1 MGVLSQDLRYGFRV
15 MRKSPGFVLIAVLA
29 LALGTGANA
38 AIFSLVNALLLRPIS
53 YENPDRLTM
62 VWEKSVKR
70 GFGQIPTSL
79 PNFTDLRTDN
89 KSFEDLGA
97 FTDSSFNLTGAAEPE
112 KVTGVRVTASLLSL
126 LGRQPLKGRLFLAG
140 EDQPQASH
148 VLILSHH
155 LWQRSFGS
163 NANLVGQTVALNGE
177 SYTVVGIMPPDFKFP
192 PTFSATVA
200 SSQFTMPRADLWV
213 PLTTDAVPLVREGR
227 SLYMIGQLKPGV
239 TATAA
244 QAELNVIASRLQK
257 EYPAADADMEVD
269 VIPLREQVTG
279 DIRPALLVLFGAV
292 GCVLLIACA
301 NVANLLLA
309 KASGRQKEVAVRI
322 ALGATRLRIIQ
333 QLLTE
338 SMLLSL
344 AGGLLGSIIGILA
357 VRQLIAFT
365 PSSVPMPDHIGI
377 DAPVL
382 LFTLL
387 LSVFTSFIFGLVPAL
402 QASKSDLNETLKEG
416 GRGNSGGARQNR
428 VRSLLV
434 IAEVALALVLLIG
447 AGLMIKSFVR
457 LQNVNPGFNPENLI
471 TLELQLPQ
479 NKYGEKDRQAA
490 FQQQVVQRLAEI
502 PGVQAAGAVNYLPF
516 SGTELNN
523 SVTIEGKPPVANAS
537 ERPRAFF
544 RNISPNYF
552 QAMGI
557 PVRQGRPFADSDNKD
572 APAVVI
578 INEAAARRFFPNE
591 DPLGKRFKQGRAES
605 KNPWVTVVGIVG
617 GVSHTAIGVA
627 SQPEVYLPFQQNPDA
642 AITLVARTKSDPRS
656 LAATVRREVSALDK
670 DLPVSNIKFMDE
682 IVAST
687 ISQPRV
693 YALLLGIFAG
703 LALILAAIG
712 IYGVISY
719 SVTQRTHEIG
729 IRMALGA
736 QARDVLALIVKQG
749 MALALV
755 GIFLGLI
762 VSLALTRVL
771 ASQLYGVSS
780 TDPVTYTAISLLL
793 MVVALIACYIP
804 ALRAT
809 KVDPMIAVRYE

>member
-1 MGVLSQDLRYGFRV
+1 
-15 MRKSPGFVLIAVLA
+15 
-29 LALGTGANA
+29 
-38 AIFSLVNALLLRPIS
+38 
-53 YENPDRLTM
+53 M

-126 LGRQPLKGRLFLAG
+126 LGRQPFKGRLFLAG

-148 VLILSHH
+148 VLILSHA
-155 LWQRSFGS
+155 LWQSSFGG

-192 PTFSATVA
+192 PTFSSTVA

-213 PLTTDAVPLVREGR
+213 PLTRDAVPEAREGR
-227 SLYMIGQLKPGV
+227 TSYMIGRLRPGV
-239 TATAA
+239 TAAAA
-244 QAELNVIASRLQK
+244 QAEMNLIASRLQK
-257 EYPAADADMEVD
+257 EYPAVDADMEVD
-269 VIPLREQVTG
+269 VIPLRQQVTG
-279 DIRPALLVLFGAV
+279 DIKPALLVLFGAV

-309 KASGRQKEVAVRI
+309 KASGRQKEVAIRI
-322 ALGATRLRIIQ
+322 SLGATRLRIIQ

-338 SMLLSL
+338 SLLLSI

-357 VRQLIAFT
+357 VRYLITFT
-365 PSSVPMPDHIGI
+365 PSSMPKPDNIGI
-377 DAPVL
+377 NGPVL
-382 LFTLL
+382 VFTLF

-416 GRGNSGGARQNR
+416 GRGNSGGAKQNR

-457 LQNVNPGFNPENLI
+457 LQNVNPGFDPENLI
-471 TLELQLPQ
+471 TLELQLPE
-479 NKYGEKDRQAA
+479 NKYSEKDRQAA
-490 FQQQVVQRLAEI
+490 FQKQVVERVAEI
-502 PGVQAAGAVNYLPF
+502 PGVESAGAVNYLPF
-516 SGTELNN
+516 SGTELNA
-523 SVTIEGKPPVANAS
+523 SVSIEGRPPVANAN

-557 PVRQGRPFADSDNKD
+557 PLRQGRPFADSDNKD
-572 APAVVI
+572 APPVVI
-578 INEAAARRFFPNE
+578 INEAAVRRFYPTE

-605 KNPWVTVVGIVG
+605 KNPWLTVVGIVG
-617 GVSHTAIGVA
+617 GVSHTALGVA
-627 SQPEVYLPFQQNPDA
+627 SQPEVYLPFQQSPGA
-642 AITLVARTKSDPRS
+642 SITLVARTKSDPRS
-656 LAATVRREVSALDK
+656 MAGIVRREVSMLDRN
-670 DLPVSNIKFMDE
+670 LPVSNIKFMDE
-682 IVAST
+682 IVAASV
-687 ISQPRV
+687 SQPRV
-693 YALLLGIFAG
+693 YALLLAIFAV

-719 SVTQRTHEIG
+719 TVTQRTHEIG

-736 QARDVLALIVKQG
+736 QTRDVLGLIIKQG

-755 GIFLGLI
+755 GIFLGLL

-780 TDPVTYTAISLLL
+780 TDPWTFSAISLLL
-793 MVVALIACYIP
+793 MLVAIIACYIP

-809 KVDPMIAVRYE
+809 KLDPLIALRYE

>member
-1 MGVLSQDLRYGFRV
+1 MGALSQDLRYGFRV
-15 MRKSPGFVLIAVLA
+15 MRKSPGFVIIAVLA
-29 LALGTGANA
+29 LALGTGTNT
-38 AIFSLVNALLLRPIS
+38 AIFSLVNALLLRPIN

-70 GFGQIPTSL
+70 GFGQVPTSV
-79 PNFTDLRTDN
+79 PNFADLKTN
-89 KSFEDLGA
+89 NQTFEDLGA

-112 KVTGVRVTASLLSL
+112 KVMGVKVSATLLSL
-126 LGRQPLKGRLFLAG
+126 LGRPPLKGRLFLAG

-163 NANLVGQTVALNGE
+163 NPNLVGQTVALNGE
-177 SYTVVGIMPPDFKFP
+177 SYTVVGIMPPDFRFP
-192 PTFSATVA
+192 PAFSATVA
-200 SSQFTMPRADLWV
+200 SSQYTTPDADLWV
-213 PLTTDAVPLVREGR
+213 PLTIEAVPPPREAR
-227 SLYMIGQLKPGV
+227 FLYMVGRLKPGV
-239 TATAA
+239 SATAA
-244 QAELNVIASRLQK
+244 QAEMNVIASRLQK

-309 KASGRQKEVAVRI
+309 KASGRQKEVAIRI

-338 SMLLSL
+338 SLLLSVI
-344 AGGLLGSIIGILA
+344 GGLLGSIIGILA
-357 VRQLIAFT
+357 VRYLIAFT
-365 PSSVPMPDHIGI
+365 PANVPKPDNIGI

-382 LFTLL
+382 LFTLFL
-387 LSVFTSFIFGLVPAL
+387 AVFTSFIFGLVPAI

-416 GRGNSGGARQNR
+416 GRGNSGSAKQNR

-434 IAEVALALVLLIG
+434 VVEVALALVLLIG

-471 TLELQLPQ
+471 TLELQLPEK
-479 NKYGEKDRQAA
+479 KYGEKEQQAA
-490 FQQQVVQRLAEI
+490 LQQQLVQRLVDI
-502 PGVQAAGAVNYLPF
+502 PGVQSAAAVNNLPF

-523 SVTIEGKPPVANAS
+523 SVTIEGRPPVVNAN

-544 RNISPNYF
+544 RDISPNYF

-557 PVRQGRPFADSDNKD
+557 PMRQGRPFADSDKKD

-591 DPLGKRFKQGRAES
+591 DPLGKRFKRGRAES
-605 KNPWVTVVGIVG
+605 QFPWLMVVGIVG
-617 GVSHTAIGVA
+617 GVSHTTLGLP
-627 SQPEVYLPFQQNPDA
+627 SQPEVYLPFQQSPDA
-642 AITLVARTKSDPRS
+642 IITLVARTKSDPRG
-656 LAATVRREVSALDK
+656 LAATVRREVSNVDK
-670 DLPVSNIKFMDE
+670 DLPVSNLKFMDE
-682 IVAST
+682 IVAGT
-687 ISQPRV
+687 VSQPRV
-693 YALLLGIFAG
+693 YALLLGIFAI
-703 LALILAAIG
+703 LALVLAAIG

-736 QARDVLALIVKQG
+736 QTRDVLALVIKQG

-755 GIFLGLI
+755 GVFFGLLA
-762 VSLALTRVL
+762 SLALTRVL
-771 ASQLYGVSS
+771 SSQLYGISS
-780 TDPVTYTAISLLL
+780 TDPVTFTGISLLL
-793 MVVALIACYIP
+793 MLVAIIACYIP

-809 KVDPMIAVRYE
+809 RLSPMIAVRYE